1 MFLIAV
7 CRLLFFF
14 FSSRRRHTRLQGD
27 WSSDVCSS
35 DLPTG
40 STAYGLSAGG
50 PILFPTMD
58 ALVLTPICSHTL
70 TNRPIVIPGN
80 HRVEVTLLAD
90 QEVMATVD
98 GQIGVNLKIGD
109 TVEGVKAA
117 ARIQLVRFPQKGFFS
132 VLRTKL
138 KWGER

>member
-80 HRVEVTLLAD
+80 HRVYVTLLAD
-90 QEVMATVD
+90 SEVIATVD
-98 GQIGVNLKIGD
+98 GQIRVDLKTGAHRE
-109 TVEGVKAA
+109 VPKAEG
-117 ARIQLVRFPQKGFFS
+117 RISPGGFPQ
-132 VLRTKL
+132 
-138 KWGER
+138 